1 MPNIKCAKDGQKLH
15 KFPDCFPANFD
26 KGILPSDIEFVAY
39 PAYRILKLGI
49 LDHDAFISTFE
60 EYKKYPERRR
70 SMKLLSAST
79 YSTSVFSDINGA
91 KNLLKIMC
99 RHYPRPL
106 IAKGTTEP
114 ECGPCKKEYNSSH
127 IDWWIYKDKSPE
139 KYFKV
144 VEENV

>member
-1 MPNIKCAKDGQKLH
+1 MKKLCLALLFVVLFCSVAFCADRYEYIFKDSEG
-15 KFPDCFPANFD
+15 D
-26 KGILPSDIEFVAY
+26 DIY
-39 PAYRILKLGI
+39 I
-49 LDHDAFISTFE
+49 DAQ
-60 EYKKYPERRR
+60 
-70 SMKLLSAST
+70 
-79 YSTSVFSDINGA
+79 
-91 KNLLKIMC
+91 
-99 RHYPRPL
+99 L